1 MNIVFYFK
9 SLNHNNKKIIAICN
23 DIILSQ
29 ISIYLALSLRFNT
42 FLFDIERYF
51 VSSSDFYK
59 IFIVVPLVT
68 ILVFLFSGIYNTVIR
83 HVGIFHLKNL
93 FYRIIIYSIILSLTL
108 LLPDIW
114 SGPRSLLF
122 MQPLIF
128 MVLISLNRIVASYIF
143 NLDNQTENKINCM
156 LYGAGSSGLQTL
168 KSLSNSSLYNVCGF
182 IDDNKDKQGRN
193 IDGYKIFSFNQAV
206 IKIKSSNINE
216 IILTMP
222 NLNSP
227 LRKKIINDLMSLN
240 IKIKTVPAV
249 NEFTPENNDFHIKE
263 LKISDLLDRSIIF
276 DMKKIFDFLESK
288 TVLITGAGGSIGS
301 ELSRQIITYNISR
314 IILLD
319 HSEINLFLIKE
330 ELISLNK
337 NVEIISILSSINNFQ
352 RLDNIF
358 SLYKPDCVYHA
369 AAYKHV
375 TIVEENIIDGINNN
389 VFGTINLIDV
399 CINYNVKKFTL
410 ISTDKAVDPSNVMG
424 LTKRISEIYLRFKA
438 SKNKSMQSS
447 IVRFGN
453 VLGSSGSVFNLFSKQ
468 IQNKGPITL
477 THRDVTRYF
486 MTIPESVGL
495 ILESSTYKSYGDI
508 YILDMGEPIK
518 IFDLAKKMISLSG
531 LTLRDKSNLDGDI
544 KIEIIGL
551 KKGEKLHEKLAM
563 NPNLIKTNNKF
574 IMLADEDKKLDA
586 NLDINLK
593 KLKNVLETN
602 DNIKCLN
609 ILSEI
614 GKY

>member
-227 LRKKIINDLMSLN
+227 LRKKIINNLMSLN

-249 NEFTPENNDFHIKE
+249 NEFIPENNDFHIKE

-301 ELSRQIITYNISR
+301 ELSRQII
-314 IILLD
+314 
-319 HSEINLFLIKE
+319 
-330 ELISLNK
+330 
-337 NVEIISILSSINNFQ
+337 
-352 RLDNIF
+352 
-358 SLYKPDCVYHA
+358 
-369 AAYKHV
+369 
-375 TIVEENIIDGINNN
+375 
-389 VFGTINLIDV
+389 
-399 CINYNVKKFTL
+399 
-410 ISTDKAVDPSNVMG
+410 
-424 LTKRISEIYLRFKA
+424 
-438 SKNKSMQSS
+438 
-447 IVRFGN
+447 
-453 VLGSSGSVFNLFSKQ
+453 
-468 IQNKGPITL
+468 
-477 THRDVTRYF
+477 
-486 MTIPESVGL
+486 
-495 ILESSTYKSYGDI
+495 
-508 YILDMGEPIK
+508 
-518 IFDLAKKMISLSG
+518 
-531 LTLRDKSNLDGDI
+531 
-544 KIEIIGL
+544 
-551 KKGEKLHEKLAM
+551 
-563 NPNLIKTNNKF
+563 
-574 IMLADEDKKLDA
+574 
-586 NLDINLK
+586 
-593 KLKNVLETN
+593 
-602 DNIKCLN
+602 
-609 ILSEI
+609 
-614 GKY
+614 